1 MVFDEYHSSLN
12 KNDIKK
18 YKNLL
23 QDEIDKLILNEWQF
37 LNENWKKKQNNYKHR
52 TELKYIKDIENIK
65 KELVN
70 KLGYTSVFF
79 FLTKLYTNKD
89 YPSPYF
95 EIEKGLYLIY
105 HLVSGITSKD
115 MKRNLPYASF
125 FKFYKEFWITNYEHL
140 NKYVDLCLKNMF
152 SNIKIRVYSAL
163 IKNPINFKN
172 ITLML
177 DGHDSTIEYDKPD
190 ISQQKRWSYKLKS
203 AGLRTQVLTD
213 INNFII
219 SVSESLLCGISSDG
233 GMFLNMKIYNKI
245 DKRDVIAVD
254 GGYTLFINQFEKFCE
269 NKNIK
274 LNDNNFFYPIR
285 KEPNEELNIEE
296 KHFNDVFG
304 SFRSAIENVFGE
316 LGNTFKRFSNNNAT
330 LKTDDYKY
338 INLQLK
344 VAFLLKNIK
353 LFTETFNIIT
363 QDHHKLWCE
372 NNFEFPSD
380 EKLID
385 IVLNNQIKQMEKIK
399 IMTELQNDFSDLN
412 TDDNMIIDDEETNEN
427 ISINNN
433 EDIDFPE
440 YNNINKKKRKKGK
453 SKRKI
458 NLNLIRDINKNNIF
472 YEIENIIEHN
482 LNKDGNYEFLVKWKD
497 YDISEN
503 SWVNENDF
511 NEKNIIKDY
520 FNKQKIKY

>member
-1 MVFDEYHSSLN
+1 MIFDEYSSSLN
-12 KNDIKK
+12 TNDGKK

-23 QDEIDKLILNEWQF
+23 QNEIDQLILNEWSF

-52 TELKYIKDIENIK
+52 TELKYIKDIQNIK
-65 KELVN
+65 KELLN

-79 FLTKLYTNKD
+79 FLTKLFTNKD

-105 HLVSGITSKD
+105 HLISGVTSKD
-115 MKRNLPYASF
+115 MKRNLPYSSF
-125 FKFYKEFWITNYEHL
+125 YKYYKEFWITNYENL
-140 NKYVDLCLKNMF
+140 NKYADLCLKNMF

-163 IKNPINFKN
+163 IKNPQNFKN

-190 ISQQKRWSYKLKS
+190 ISTQKRWSYKLKA
-203 AGLRTQVLTD
+203 AGIRTQVLTD
-213 INNFII
+213 INNFIVH
-219 SVSESLLCGISSDG
+219 VSDSQLCGVSSDG
-233 GMFLNMKIYNKI
+233 GMFLNMKLYNKM
-245 DKRDVIAVD
+245 DKRDVMAID
-254 GGYTLFINQFEKFCE
+254 GGYTLFINQFEKLCE

-285 KEPNEELNIEE
+285 KEPNEELNREE

-304 SFRSAIENVFGE
+304 SFRSSIENIFGE
-316 LGNTFKRFSNNNAT
+316 LGNTFKRFSNNNST
-330 LKTDDYKY
+330 LKTDDIKY

-344 VAFLLKNIK
+344 IAFLLKNIK

-363 QDHHKLWCE
+363 QDHHKLWFSQ
-372 NNFEFPSD
+372 NFEFPTD

-385 IVLNNQIKQMEKIK
+385 IVLNNQIKQMGKIK
-399 IMTELQNDFSDLN
+399 IMTQLQSDFEDLN
-412 TDDNMIIDDEETNEN
+412 LDNSMIIDDEEDNEN
-427 ISINNN
+427 INNN
-433 EDIDFPE
+433 EDVDFPE
-440 YNNINKKKRKKGK
+440 YNNMNKKKRKKGK

-458 NLNLIRDINKNNIF
+458 NLSLIRDINKNNNF
-472 YEIENIIEHN
+472 YEIENIIQHN
-482 LNKDGNYEFLVKWKD
+482 LNKEGNYEFLVKWKD

-511 NEKNIIKDY
+511 NEKNIIRDY